1 MKNLDP
7 PKKTELN
14 QFSVSTP
21 VFSLSL
27 DDLDGEEW
35 IDALGFDGIYQVSN
49 FGRVKTLGRFVS
61 NGKSERWV
69 KERIRK
75 LYTGKDGRITMIF
88 NYENKKTNVNLPA
101 LIYFSFYPEIKYLD
115 RTYCVAH
122 INKIQNDNRLE
133 NLILIKISDSHKI
146 NKIENLLPHLKKNN
160 DKRKEEYLKLTNKT
174 CKKCKEKKEIERFE
188 FGRNT
193 CLVCRGRSKKDEY
206 IKRKLLTINTKKQ
219 VKK

>member
-1 MKNLDP
+1 MKNDNTEDKALN
-7 PKKTELN
+7 KTD
-14 QFSVSTP
+14 VSKSA
-21 VFSLSL
+21 FSLSL
-27 DDLDGEEW
+27 DNLENEDW

-49 FGRVKTLGRFVS
+49 FGRVKTLGRWVS

-88 NYENKKTNVNLPA
+88 NYENKKTSVNLPA
-101 LIYFSFYPEIKYLD
+101 LIYFSFYPEKKYLD

-122 INKIQNDNRLE
+122 INKILNDNRLE

-146 NKIENLLPHLKKNN
+146 NHIEKLLPHLKKNN
-160 DKRKEEYLKLTNKT
+160 DKRKYDYAKLTHKV
-174 CKKCKEKKEIERFE
+174 CKKCEEKKEIERFE

-193 CLVCRGRSKKDEY
+193 CLVCRGRSKKDDY
-206 IKRKLLTINTKKQ
+206 IKRKLLTQTTS
-219 VKK
+219 

>member
-1 MKNLDP
+1 MNEKFEQNEREKLN
-7 PKKTELN
+7 KTN
-14 QFSVSTP
+14 VRKS

-27 DDLDGEEW
+27 NNLENEEW

-49 FGRVKTLGRFVS
+49 LGRVKTLGRWVS

-88 NYENKKTNVNLPA
+88 NYQNKKTSINLPA
-101 LIYFSFYPEIKYLD
+101 IIFFSFHPEKRYLD

-133 NLILIKISDSHKI
+133 NLTLIKISDSHKI
-146 NKIENLLPHLKKNN
+146 NHIEKLLPHLKVNN
-160 DKRKEEYLKLTNKT
+160 DKRKAEYLKLTHKICKT
-174 CKKCKEKKEIERFE
+174 CNEKKEIEKFE
-188 FGRNT
+188 HGRNS
-193 CLVCRGRSKKDEY
+193 CLVCRKRSKKDNY
-206 IKRKLLTINTKKQ
+206 IKRKLSKQ
-219 VKK
+219 VEL